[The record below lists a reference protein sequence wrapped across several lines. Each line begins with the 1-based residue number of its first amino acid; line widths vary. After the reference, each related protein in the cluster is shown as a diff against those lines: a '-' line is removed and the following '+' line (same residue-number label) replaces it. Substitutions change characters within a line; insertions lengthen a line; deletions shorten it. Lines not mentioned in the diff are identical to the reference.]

1 MEDSN
6 HGQSKLRQ
14 LIICCDGTNNNLTG
28 RINDTNVTQLCELL
42 EPDTQNQLLYYD
54 PGVGN
59 SGTFPGATWT
69 ERFKQKWERL
79 SSLAFGSGIYDN
91 IAEAYRFL
99 MRNWQPGDDIFLFGF
114 SRGAFTA
121 RSLGGM
127 IATFGILRPDME
139 AMVPTLLHVYFLKRD
154 TEKQK
159 RRFEAVK
166 HQVSELFASSAAREA
181 PVWFVGV
188 WDTVESVGAPV
199 FFSKEIS
206 AKATIVGKR
215 FNHVRQ
221 ALALDEY
228 RYTFAPRAYWIE
240 QGYDYAAQGQSIAQ
254 EWFSGGHCDVGGGYA
269 NAHAGLS
276 QQALLWMVD
285 EAASSLCKLRLNPAL
300 VTGGKADHALITQ
313 RLDGR
318 SRQRGPRERLVH
330 SETYSTPWWA
340 LAGLTVRDP
349 VVQMK
354 PADAAIKLARPM
366 ESPMV
371 AAAALAFPKDT
382 VWRTP
387 RAWGW
392 LLFALFTFFAFFT
405 IAAAFHLGPNPLNAA
420 AMCTLPSGSNFGPMV
435 ASVMAWINDT
445 PLASANLCFAKWQLA
460 WLASGQSPST
470 GLIGYHS
477 PNRAVAVD
485 FFIIASYGYLL
496 ARGAGWAFARRA
508 GLRRVGMKPS
518 KALNYLGMAPL
529 VAVLGDVAENLL
541 TWLTLAVARNSF
553 FPNAEYAVGVFMSA
567 AAAIKWLA
575 LLASLALILWGC
587 FAKRDQAT
595 L

>member
-1 MEDSN
+1 MEDS
-6 HGQSKLRQ
+6 KRRQ

-28 RINDTNVTQLCELL
+28 RLNDTNVTQLCELL
-42 EPDTQNQLLYYD
+42 APDTQNQLLYYD

-69 ERFKQKWERL
+69 ERFKQKYERL
-79 SSLAFGSGIYDN
+79 SSLAFGSGIYEN

-99 MRNWQPGDDIFLFGF
+99 MRHWTPGDDIFLFGF

-121 RSLGGM
+121 RSLGGLVT
-127 IATFGILRPDME
+127 TFGILRPDME

-159 RRFEAVK
+159 ARFEALK
-166 HQVSELFASSAAREA
+166 HQMSDLFASGAAREA

-188 WDTVESVGAPV
+188 WDTVESVGAPGL
-199 FFSKEIS
+199 FSKEIS
-206 AKATIVGKR
+206 AKATIKGKR
-215 FNHVRQ
+215 FMHVCQ

-228 RYTFAPRAYWIE
+228 RATFAPRPYWIE
-240 QGYDYAAQGQSIAQ
+240 QGYDYAAHGQSIAQ
-254 EWFSGGHCDVGGGYA
+254 EWFSGSHCDVGGGYD
-269 NAHAGLS
+269 NRVAGLS
-276 QQALLWMVD
+276 AQTLHWMVD
-285 EAASSLCKLRLNPAL
+285 QATSPLCTLRLNPAL
-300 VTGGKADHALITQ
+300 LTADKPDHALIAKH
-313 RLDGR
+313 LDDR
-318 SRQRGPRERLVH
+318 SKARGPRERLLH

-354 PADAAIKLARPM
+354 QADATIKLARPV
-366 ESPMV
+366 ESNAV
-371 AAAALAFPKDT
+371 AAAALAFPEDT

-387 RAWGW
+387 RGWGW
-392 LLFALFTFFAFFT
+392 LLFALFMYCLFAT
-405 IAAAFHLGPNPLNAA
+405 IAAAFHVGPNPLNAA
-420 AMCTLPSGSNFGPMV
+420 AVCTLPFVWMNELP
-435 ASVMAWINDT
+435 
-445 PLASANLCFAKWQLA
+445 PLVSANLCFAQWQLA
-460 WLASGQSPST
+460 WFASGQSPST

-529 VAVLGDVAENLL
+529 FAISGDIAENLL
-541 TWLTLAVARNSF
+541 TWLTLAVARNSL
-553 FPNAEYAVGVFMSA
+553 FPTAEYGVGALMTLASA
-567 AAAIKWLA
+567 AKWMA
-575 LLASLALILWGC
+575 LLASFALILWGC
-587 FAKRDQAT
+587 VAKRDQRLA
-595 L
+595 

>member
-1 MEDSN
+1 MEDDN
-6 HGQSKLRQ
+6 QGQGKPRQ

-42 EPDTQNQLLYYD
+42 APDTQNQLLYYD

-69 ERFKQKWERL
+69 ERIKQKWERL

-99 MRNWQPGDDIFLFGF
+99 MRNWRPEDDIFLFGF

-127 IATFGILRPDME
+127 INTFGILRPDME

-154 TEKQK
+154 TEKQR
-159 RRFEAVK
+159 RRFEAL
-166 HQVSELFASSAAREA
+166 QDQITQMFASEA
-181 PVWFVGV
+181 SRRASVWFVGV

-199 FFSKEIS
+199 LFSKEIS

-228 RYTFAPRAYWIE
+228 RSTFAPRPYWVE
-240 QGYDYAAQGQSIAQ
+240 QGYDYEAKGQSIAQ

-269 NAHAGLS
+269 NSHAGLS
-276 QQALLWMVD
+276 LQALLWMVD
-285 EAASSLCKLRLNPAL
+285 EATSSLCKLRLSSAL
-300 VTGGKADHALITQ
+300 VTNGKPDHMLIN
-313 RLDGR
+313 RHLDAR
-318 SRQRGPRERLVH
+318 ARQRAPRERLVH

-354 PADAAIKLARPM
+354 PADAAIKLARPV

-371 AAAALAFPKDT
+371 ATAAMAFPKDT

-392 LLFALFTFFAFFT
+392 LLFAAIMYCLFAT

-420 AMCTLPSGSNFGPMV
+420 AVCMLPSVPV
-435 ASVMAWINDT
+435 LAWINELP
-445 PLASANLCFAKWQLA
+445 PLVSANLCFSNWQLA
-460 WLASGQSPST
+460 WVASGQSPST

-477 PNRAVAVD
+477 PNRAVAID
-485 FFIIASYGYLL
+485 FFIIISYGYLL
-496 ARGAGWAFARRA
+496 ARGVGWAFARRA

-518 KALNYLGMAPL
+518 KPLQFLGMAPL
-529 VAVLGDVAENLL
+529 VVILADVTENLL

-567 AAAIKWLA
+567 AAAIKWLG

-587 FAKRDQAT
+587 IAKRDQPT
-595 L
+595 P

>member
-1 MEDSN
+1 MDSKN
-6 HGQSKLRQ
+6 RQ

-28 RINDTNVTQLCELL
+28 RRNDTNVTQLCELL
-42 EPDTQNQLLYYD
+42 APDTQNQLLHYD

-69 ERFKQKWERL
+69 ERIKQKWERL

-121 RSLGGM
+121 RSLGGL
-127 IATFGILRPDME
+127 INTFGILRPDME

-159 RRFEAVK
+159 RRFEALQ
-166 HQVSELFASSAAREA
+166 HQITELFASDAARKA
-181 PVWFVGV
+181 PIWFVGV

-199 FFSKEIS
+199 LFSKKIS
-206 AKATIVGKR
+206 AKATIVDKR
-215 FNHVRQ
+215 FMHVRQ

-228 RYTFAPRAYWIE
+228 RFTFAPRPYWIE
-240 QGYDYAAQGQSIAQ
+240 QGYDYAAKGQSIAQ

-269 NAHAGLS
+269 NEAAGLS
-276 QQALLWMVD
+276 AQTLRWMVD
-285 EAASSLCKLRLNPAL
+285 QAASPLCKLRLSPAL
-300 VTGGKADHALITQ
+300 LRADNNADKPDHSLIAKH
-313 RLDGR
+313 LDKR
-318 SRQRGPRERLVH
+318 SKLRVPRGRLVH

-349 VVQMK
+349 VVPMK
-354 PADAAIKLARPM
+354 PQDAAITLARPI
-366 ESPMV
+366 ESPTV
-371 AAAALAFPKDT
+371 ASAALVFPKDS
-382 VWRTP
+382 VWKTP
-387 RAWGW
+387 RGWGW
-392 LLFALFTFFAFFT
+392 LLFAALMYGVFAT
-405 IAAAFHLGPNPLNAA
+405 IAGAFHVGPNLA
-420 AMCTLPSGSNFGPMV
+420 V
-435 ASVMAWINDT
+435 ASSLCSLPFDWMNSLHPV
-445 PLASANLCFAKWQLA
+445 ASANLCFAHWQVA
-460 WLASGQSPST
+460 WLAQGQAPSA
-470 GLIGYHS
+470 GIGAFHS

-496 ARGAGWAFARRA
+496 ARAAGWAFARRA
-508 GLRRVGMKPS
+508 GLSRIGMKPS
-518 KALNYLGMAPL
+518 NVLNYLGMAPL
-529 VAVLGDVAENLL
+529 FAIMGDIAENLL
-541 TWLTLAVARNSF
+541 TWLTIAAGRNSF
-553 FPNAEYAVGVFMSA
+553 LPSAEYVVGVFMSA

-587 FAKRDQAT
+587 FAKRDQRPFNG
-595 L
+595 

>member
-1 MEDSN
+1 MEE
-6 HGQSKLRQ
+6 SKRRQ
-14 LIICCDGTNNNLTG
+14 LIVCCDGTNNNLTG
-28 RINDTNVTQLCELL
+28 RTNDTNVTQLCELL
-42 EPDTQNQLLYYD
+42 ASDTQNQLLYYD

-69 ERFKQKWERL
+69 EQIQQKYERL
-79 SSLAFGSGIYDN
+79 SSLVFGSGIYEN

-99 MRNWQPGDDIFLFGF
+99 MRHWQLGDDIFLFGF

-121 RSLGGM
+121 RSLGGLVT
-127 IATFGILRPDME
+127 TFGILRPDME

-154 TEKQK
+154 TERQK
-159 RRFEAVK
+159 ARFEALK
-166 HQVSELFASSAAREA
+166 HQMSDLFASGTARQA
-181 PVWFVGV
+181 SVWFVGV
-188 WDTVESVGAPV
+188 WDTVESVGAPGL
-199 FFSKEIS
+199 FSREIS
-206 AKATIVGKR
+206 AKATIVNKR

-228 RYTFAPRAYWIE
+228 RYTFAPRPYWVE

-254 EWFSGGHCDVGGGYA
+254 EWFSGSHCDVGGGYA

-276 QQALLWMVD
+276 SQALLWMVD
-285 EAASSLCKLRLNPAL
+285 QAATAPCKLRLNPAL
-300 VTGGKADHALITQ
+300 LTGDKPDHALISQCLNAT
-313 RLDGR
+313 

-349 VVQMK
+349 VVPMK
-354 PADAAIKLARPM
+354 PIDAAIQLARPI

-371 AAAALAFPKDT
+371 AAAALEFPQDS

-387 RAWGW
+387 RGWGW
-392 LLFALFTFFAFFT
+392 LLFAALMYCMFAT
-405 IAAAFHLGPNPLNAA
+405 LAAAFHLGPNPLNAA
-420 AMCTLPSGSNFGPMV
+420 AVCTLPSV
-435 ASVMAWINDT
+435 SVFAWMNEL
-445 PLASANLCFAKWQLA
+445 PALASANLCFAQWQLA
-460 WLASGQSPST
+460 WFYSGQAPST

-518 KALNYLGMAPL
+518 KALNCLGMAPL
-529 VAVLGDVAENLL
+529 LAISGDIVENLL

-553 FPNAEYAVGVFMSA
+553 FPTAEYGVGALMTLAS
-567 AAAIKWLA
+567 AIKWLA
-575 LLASLALILWGC
+575 LFASLALILWGC
-587 FAKRDQAT
+587 FAKRDQT
-595 L
+595 LPSAH